1 MENKQQV
8 GKRSLYSSP
17 KVDVRT
23 LLVSDVVATS
33 GDNWGNY
40 TSGKFDYWKGATG
53 NE

>member
-1 MENKQQV
+1 MENKQQA

-17 KVDVRT
+17 KVDVCT

-33 GDNWGNY
+33 GDNWGDY
-40 TSGKFDYWKGATG
+40 KSGQFDSWKGGTI